1 MATKLND
8 DSTIIAIAAVAL
20 AALALLITAMKLLHT
35 SIAKVMRDTV
45 SSRSG
50 QSYLGGTRALFGKK
64 GVKGDRHVLIH
75 TRRATARC
83 HTGSTLSLHMYS
95 LVEEVDDLYMNSYK
109 NKGAHFRGLSTVSC
123 GGIHIQPWIDPS
135 GRVGALSNG
144 HGCTPAT
151 LNFSRFVP
159 RPNITT
165 PGKIHVEGFDG
176 VGDGDATPMA
186 SPIKRYDGGSSPKK
200 TKRQEEE
207 DTTESDELLAEK
219 LDKPAD
225 RGSPKRGS
233 VGSPRSRSPR
243 RQVRTDNDYSDRDED
258 ASDNNDDARAR
269 NRSVAAS
276 PRSRNR
282 RGRGGGKGEEG
293 NDDDE
298 ADAARAAPRSDRDN
312 SYSGGDPEGK
322 RWKTPVSGRSAPRGS
337 RPHKSPRESTSRS
350 RETSPKASRKDYDYD
365 DEGGDGGGDNGASP
379 RNRKGGR
386 KGDWE
391 NQVARSKP
399 VQSQPRRRKPNADTP
414 TRGRRRGTRDD
425 DDDDDEG

>member
-1 MATKLND
+1 ME
-8 DSTIIAIAAVAL
+8 S
-20 AALALLITAMKLLHT
+20 
-35 SIAKVMRDTV
+35 
-45 SSRSG
+45 
-50 QSYLGGTRALFGKK
+50 
-64 GVKGDRHVLIH
+64 
-75 TRRATARC
+75 
-83 HTGSTLSLHMYS
+83 
-95 LVEEVDDLYMNSYK
+95 
-109 NKGAHFRGLSTVSC
+109 
-123 GGIHIQPWIDPS
+123 
-135 GRVGALSNG
+135 
-144 HGCTPAT
+144 
-151 LNFSRFVP
+151 
-159 RPNITT
+159 
-165 PGKIHVEGFDG
+165 FDG

-186 SPIKRYDGGSSPKK
+186 SPIKRYDGDSSPKK

-225 RGSPKRGS
+225 RGSPKRVS

-243 RQVRTDNDYSDRDED
+243 RQVRTDNDYSDREED

-337 RPHKSPRESTSRS
+337 RTHKSPRESTSRS

-391 NQVARSKP
+391 NQVARSNA

-425 DDDDDEG
+425 EDDDDEG